1 MRFEIIWNDLK
12 CILSSFSKVQN
23 FASFLTQPVVSA
35 RIVLHSYQ
43 KARKKNLKIWAILS
57 D

>member
-12 CILSSFSKVQN
+12 CISIVVFKSPKLCQFSHPTSSFGPNRTTLLSKGPE
-23 FASFLTQPVVSA
+23 T
-35 RIVLHSYQ
+35 
-43 KARKKNLKIWAILS
+43 NLKIWAILS